1 MKAKRMLLVDNSIG
15 DYYDAIKPF
24 PASDFPMPCD
34 YVNLFAGEETPPLD
48 RYTHIIATGCTKSIC
63 TPEPWMETL
72 ETLLRDAL
80 DRDCS
85 ILAICFS
92 HQMLAKTVAGAEY
105 LRRRESPELG
115 WAEQEVL
122 CDDPLFGKKG
132 DRIWGFVSHFD
143 EVSPELP
150 ADKATVLLRSEDCG
164 VEAFRVNGKNAWGVQ
179 GHFEE
184 TAESGMEMLRNQVVE
199 DASLARTLFGDV
211 PEGVG
216 VKYMIWDRNAKKDSG
231 FWPTLL
237 ERFCGL

>member
-63 TPEPWMETL
+63 TPEPWMGML

-184 TAESGMEMLRNQVVE
+184 TAESGMELLRNQVVE

>member
-63 TPEPWMETL
+63 TPEPWMGML

-184 TAESGMEMLRNQVVE
+184 TAESGMELLRNQVVG